1 MSYAFLCLRFP
12 PWHLLWH
19 RLRLLGHSQSL
30 GTLENLYSVLLG
42 ECKTFVLYL
51 SCILIKCT
59 FQSDLFITLLCLQV
73 NCFNSLGCTYRHI
86 LVDWSSSIF
95 FPEWS
100 LHKVGWCLG
109 YLLIF
114 HSLST
119 YAADENNPINLLI
132 YVPGLLGTAA
142 FAFFCFYLLIA
153 VIAGEMMLG
162 LKLVFITIH
171 PMK

>member
-1 MSYAFLCLRFP
+1 MFKIPLLDTCYGTGWGYLGIHS
-12 PWHLLWH
+12 PWVHW
-19 RLRLLGHSQSL
+19 
-30 GTLENLYSVLLG
+30 
-42 ECKTFVLYL
+42 KTYIWCCWVSAKLL

-59 FQSDLFITLLCLQV
+59 FQSDLFKTLLCLQV

>member
-1 MSYAFLCLRFP
+1 
-12 PWHLLWH
+12 
-19 RLRLLGHSQSL
+19 
-30 GTLENLYSVLLG
+30 
-42 ECKTFVLYL
+42 
-51 SCILIKCT
+51 
-59 FQSDLFITLLCLQV
+59 
-73 NCFNSLGCTYRHI
+73 
-86 LVDWSSSIF
+86 
-95 FPEWS
+95 
-100 LHKVGWCLG
+100 
-109 YLLIF
+109 
-114 HSLST
+114 LST